1 MENKIELKDIFMS
14 DEHSNAIHCDRIL
27 YFPNEDDIKR
37 IQKLKD
43 LVESNSDIITINATC
58 SGECILETNVE
69 DDIYEPF
76 DYTDDYLEPMLVV
89 STLGICLRFDGKYTG
104 ETFETNSFN
113 I

>member
-1 MENKIELKDIFMS
+1 MENKIELEVTFMS
-14 DEHSNAIHCDRIL
+14 DEHSNAIYCDRIL
-27 YFPNEDDIKR
+27 YFPNEEDLKR

-58 SGECILETNVE
+58 SGEYILETYIT

-76 DYTDDYLEPMLVV
+76 DYKDDYLEPMLVV
-89 STLGICLRFDGKYTG
+89 STLGICLRFDGRYTG